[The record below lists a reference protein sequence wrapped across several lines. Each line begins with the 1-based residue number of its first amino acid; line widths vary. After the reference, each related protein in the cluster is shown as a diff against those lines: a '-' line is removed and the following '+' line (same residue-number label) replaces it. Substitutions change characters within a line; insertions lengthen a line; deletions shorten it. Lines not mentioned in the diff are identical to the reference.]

1 MKREITILKT
11 LLAIIILITNSSFGQ
26 QNHINT
32 DNILDELVIDKRTN
46 KTNKTKTIKYRKN
59 NSVLGYKP
67 VEYKHEYDI
76 MFPLN
81 NLPNGYINNITLYF
95 SADAY
100 FKLNNIQKP
109 KNVPFKEQQYQVKL
123 YKLTNNRL
131 HLLSFDNQTT
141 LKFTIKPSK
150 KEVSYTIDLSEYAIS
165 YDDDN
170 IWIQLKPINQCK
182 ECLVMLPIIKNS
194 RLIKKAD
201 TSTIHT
207 NSFMKYDIEMQLQ

>member
-1 MKREITILKT
+1 MKY
-11 LLAIIILITNSSFGQ
+11 IILTLGLILFNSSFGQ
-26 QNHINT
+26 QNQINT

-67 VEYKHEYDI
+67 VEYKQEYDI
-76 MFPLN
+76 TFPLK

-123 YKLTNNRL
+123 YKRTNNGL
-131 HLLSFDNQTT
+131 HLLSFNNETI
-141 LKFTIKPSK
+141 LNFTIKPSK
-150 KEVSYTIDLSEYAIS
+150 KETTFTIDLSEYSIS
-165 YDDDN
+165 YDDK
-170 IWIQLKPINQCK
+170 IWLELKPINQCK
-182 ECLVMLPIIKNS
+182 ECLVMLPIIKNRS
-194 RLIKKAD
+194 EIKTD
-201 TSTIHT
+201 TRTTYT